1 VENKDVFVDLKKN
14 GNGVYLKLSERNGK
28 VKNTILI
35 PASGIIRLKNILEE
49 VAVVSA
55 AHTRIRLGPPLV
67 WLGEWYAFIRW
78 VTMQSGAEDS
88 QC

>member
-55 AHTRIRLGPPLV
+55 AHTRIRLGSL
-67 WLGEWYAFIRW
+67 
-78 VTMQSGAEDS
+78 
-88 QC
+88 